1 MKGRLY
7 SWQRRKGLLG
17 NSVRAFSTWV
27 TEIEVFTCLTQQ
39 TIVSVVCIALFWLLV
54 WKVRKMKVSET

>member
-7 SWQRRKGLLG
+7 SWQGQKGLLG

-27 TEIEVFTCLTQQ
+27 IEIEVFTCLTQQ
-39 TIVSVVCIALFWLLV
+39 TTVSVVCIALFWLLL
-54 WKVRKMKVSET
+54 WKVRKTKVSKT

>member
-7 SWQRRKGLLG
+7 SWQGQKGLLG
-17 NSVRAFSTWV
+17 NLVRAFSTWV
-27 TEIEVFTCLTQQ
+27 IDIEVFTCLTQQ

-54 WKVRKMKVSET
+54 CKVRKAKMSKT